1 MEPILEAM
9 ALTGVD
15 VRSIELVAG
24 EDIEVEVELAVLRCV
39 TQVASVTDV
48 THANIYRP
56 LIGPDSDFAVRKL
69 R

>member
-24 EDIEVEVELAVLRCV
+24 EDIEVEVELTLRDKI
-39 TQVASVTDV
+39 ASVTDV
-48 THANIYRP
+48 THAGHDYLP
-56 LIGPDSDFAVRKL
+56 YKSL
-69 R
+69 